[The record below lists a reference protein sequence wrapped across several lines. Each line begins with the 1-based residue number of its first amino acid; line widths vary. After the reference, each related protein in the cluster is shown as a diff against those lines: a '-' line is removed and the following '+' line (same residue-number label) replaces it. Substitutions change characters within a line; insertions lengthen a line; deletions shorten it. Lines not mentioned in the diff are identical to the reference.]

1 MVFLFIFLIIILM
14 FLTSKLKIEF
24 INVEYKSNVKE
35 KVNKDFKIKIVIHVF
50 QKIPILKVKI
60 DNNKVLNNKRLV
72 KIIEEQKGKFII
84 NKKDINEEVIE
95 AIKNFKMELKQMD
108 LKILLGTENAA
119 ITAIII
125 PLIST
130 FLALFLS
137 KKISKINDKQIF
149 SIMPVYNNENVINIQ
164 FSGIFEIKMIHI
176 INTICITSKK
186 RGKGDK
192 NERASNR
199 RAYDYSYE

>member
-72 KIIEEQKGKFII
+72 KIIKEQKGKFII

>member
-1 MVFLFIFLIIILM
+1 MVFLLIFLIIILM

-24 INVEYKSNVKE
+24 INVEYKSNLKE
-35 KVNKDFKIKIVIHVF
+35 KINKDFKIKIVVYVF
-50 QKIPILKVKI
+50 QKIPIIKVKI
-60 DNNKVLNNKRLV
+60 DNNKVVNNKGLV
-72 KIIEEQKGKFII
+72 KVIKEQKGKIII
-84 NKKDINEEVIE
+84 NKKDKNEEVIE

-108 LKILLGTENAA
+108 LKIFLGTENSA

-125 PLIST
+125 PIIST

-149 SIMPVYNNENVINIQ
+149 SVMPIYNNENLINIQ

-176 INTICITSKK
+176 INTICITNKK

-199 RAYDYSYE
+199 RTYDYSYE